1 MNKLTRLALGL
12 AVALS
17 TSGLYAEGTY
27 LGLSLGLQFDLAS
40 LGGTITKDGLD
51 SGRPYAN
58 PTTSACETPFCAN
71 TPGMQKAIVP
81 ENTLISLNRFTAG
94 LISTETSGPMTGLDI
109 GVHLEFEGDGTFW
122 RIGVSHVSKV
132 LGGYTSAS
140 VLDNSPLEYIWYQ
153 IEWDYYAWHVPF
165 YWGLKAGVGE
175 SGSVYA
181 GIGLNYSQGGWSL
194 GGFNNGDAL
203 NSIPGVTLNQGATTT
218 NGQSLLPIAGSRPVF
233 AESVKFRTAS
243 ISPNFVIGVEHK
255 LSSGDKLFIEFETIV
270 GGGLAVAGTKS
281 QGGALAISPFPSYP
295 INLSGT
301 HYKFGYKMAL

>member
-51 SGRPYAN
+51 STRPYAN
-58 PTTSACETPFCAN
+58 PTGANATCGTPFCAN
-71 TPGMQKAIVP
+71 TPGTQKAIIP
-81 ENTLISLNRFTAG
+81 ENNLISLSRFSAG
-94 LISTETSGPMTGLDI
+94 LVSTETNGPMTGLDV

-122 RIGVSHVSKV
+122 RIGVSHVSKI
-132 LGGYTSAS
+132 LGGYTTAS

-181 GIGLNYSQGGWSL
+181 GIGLNYSAGGWSL
-194 GGFNNGDAL
+194 GGYNDGDAL
-203 NSIPGVTLNQGATTT
+203 AFLTQQGTVTT
-218 NGQSLLPIAGSRPVF
+218 NGPVGSQTSGSRPVF
-233 AESVKFRTAS
+233 AEAVKFRTSS

-270 GGGLAVAGTKS
+270 GGGLAVGGTKS

-295 INLSGT
+295 VNLSGT